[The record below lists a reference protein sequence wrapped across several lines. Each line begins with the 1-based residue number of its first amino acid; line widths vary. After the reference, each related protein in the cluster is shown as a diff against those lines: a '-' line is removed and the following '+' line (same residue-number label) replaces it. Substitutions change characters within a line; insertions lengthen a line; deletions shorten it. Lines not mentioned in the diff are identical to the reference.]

1 MQPEIVSVN
10 KIKNFMN
17 NKNVTKK
24 IIVIKN
30 DGGYGNQ
37 IFSIV
42 TSFVIAILSE
52 RKLKIKWDEIRPYI
66 EEPFENTFINM
77 NFIQPELFS
86 MTNSNSWNKVKNI
99 ENSMKTNISSNK
111 NTLYYSDII
120 PAFFEICSNPTY
132 YSKLALLGLV
142 KKTTID
148 NVLKLISNKSNEELV
163 ENLYLIGRIFNR

>member
-1 MQPEIVSVN
+1 
-10 KIKNFMN
+10 MN

-30 DGGYGNQ
+30 VAGYGNQ
-37 IFSIV
+37 LYSIV

-52 RKLKIKWDEIRPYI
+52 RRLKIKWDEIRPYI

-77 NFIQPELFS
+77 NLIQPELFS

-99 ENSMKTNISSNK
+99 ENSMKTDISSNK
-111 NTLYYSDII
+111 DTLYYKDII

-132 YSKLALLGLV
+132 YSKLASLGLV

-148 NVLKLISNKSNEELV
+148 NVLKLISNKSNEELA
-163 ENLYLIGRIFNR
+163 ENLYLIGRIFES